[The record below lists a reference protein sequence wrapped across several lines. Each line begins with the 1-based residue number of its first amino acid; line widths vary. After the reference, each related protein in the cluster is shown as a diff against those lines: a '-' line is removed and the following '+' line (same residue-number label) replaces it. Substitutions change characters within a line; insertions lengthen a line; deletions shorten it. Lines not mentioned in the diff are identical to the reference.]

1 MRVRAEQ
8 LETLRRIIHD
18 GRHEAEPE
26 YVEAIKAWK
35 RLAVESFHP
44 AEEPSS
50 GPVLDQFFAPCRS
63 ARAGRQ
69 ALVFPCNGIIDSTI
83 GT

>member
-26 YVEAIKAWK
+26 YVEAIKQWK
-35 RLAVESFHP
+35 PDISKEELQERIKQSAVSDVQER
-44 AEEPSS
+44 E
-50 GPVLDQFFAPCRS
+50 R
-63 ARAGRQ
+63 
-69 ALVFPCNGIIDSTI
+69 DSR
-83 GT
+83 